1 VISLSPIAL
10 AAALAFGASEAAVTP
25 CRDVRHATHGFDLV
39 LDWERASHPD
49 PRAGSLFRTVSESDR
64 TAEPDCV
71 LTAAVDPS
79 QGAILPAR
87 AVSERVLPESSGSSE
102 RGPAWLRPFSF
113 FVSATGVYDSNI
125 NHDEQPVRDYGSIFG
140 VGTRFETD
148 AVEIEYELA
157 SHRYRNTNHWDRI
170 SHNLTSSY
178 QQKFSRKFSIEAF
191 GEIALKGSSEDRE
204 LGDQYIFEPRL
215 HYRISPS
222 SRLRLYAAYRLRR
235 YDVNPQRDANN
246 QFAGLELRKHLG
258 RAIFDLGY
266 RWEKN
271 RAAGPRY
278 TYDRQTYSAQFY
290 TPFAGGL
297 HRLGMEL
304 RYRPQQYSHRFVDNH
319 AANGLRRDARWI
331 YSLNSS
337 FSLGRSLELLPEYRF
352 ERRSSNDPGKKF
364 DAHVAYLGLRY
375 WVGRGDNPSP
385 RRRHPAQPPALAAK
399 KEEPIKRDTASP
411 SPGRSEAPPAPISRS
426 EARAP
431 LAAKKEEP
439 MKKDTA
445 SPSPDQSEAPPAP
458 ISRSEARAPLPRP
471 AATSSAAS
479 LVVSPAAAVQ
489 ASNEK
494 WSKRAEAERLR
505 LVRGDAGRYAIELG
519 LVCGARFLEDAWR
532 NDSKEGAMWLIRSES
547 SCYRVFWGHYSSQR
561 DAERA
566 LRKIP
571 EDFRS
576 GSQRPLVVLLAAGSS
591 PPAGKEPSR

>member
-222 SRLRLYAAYRLRR
+222 SRLRLYVAYRLRR

-290 TPFAGGL
+290 TLFAGGL

-445 SPSPDQSEAPPAP
+445 SPSPDRSEAPPAP
-458 ISRSEARAPLPRP
+458 TSRSEARAPLPRP